1 MARSNWLRKRI
12 EQVTQDVAKQVAAS
26 IREQPEALSR
36 LSELG
41 LLDAE
46 GLQALESGGD
56 LRAVIFDFRE
66 GIAELARTEPS
77 VLQQLEVRPL
87 DLLVDE
93 RSRVEAPVDADEV
106 TVVFADLEGFTS
118 FNAREGD
125 AEATALLRD
134 HYDAVGEIVAGRG
147 GKVVKTLGDGH
158 MLRFV
163 TPSSAVLAG
172 LDLVDAAP
180 GPLRVRV
187 GGHVG
192 PVVRA
197 EGDLLGNVVNLAAR
211 VTDLAEG
218 GEQVVTTT
226 LRDVVGHPPGI
237 RFGDADEVAIRGF
250 EDPVGVCRAVRV

>member
-1 MARSNWLRKRI
+1 MRTRI
-12 EQVTQDVAKQVAAS
+12 EQVKQDVAKQVAAS
-26 IREQPEALSR
+26 LREQPEALSR

-41 LLDAE
+41 LLDEA
-46 GLQALESGGD
+46 GLRALESGGD
-56 LRAVIFDFRE
+56 LRAVIFDFRD

-77 VLQQLEVRPL
+77 VLQQLELRPL

-93 RSRVEAPVDADEV
+93 RSQVEAPSDADEV

-134 HYDAVGEIVAGRG
+134 HYDAVEDIVAGRG

-158 MLRFV
+158 MMRFV

-197 EGDLLGNVVNLAAR
+197 EGDLLGNAVNLAAR
-211 VTDLAEG
+211 VTDLAAG
-218 GEQVVTTT
+218 GEQMVTAAV
-226 LRDVVGHPPGI
+226 RDAAGSPPGCV
-237 RFGDADEVAIRGF
+237 FGDVAPVEIRGF
-250 EDPVGVCRAVRV
+250 QDPVGVCSVVRG